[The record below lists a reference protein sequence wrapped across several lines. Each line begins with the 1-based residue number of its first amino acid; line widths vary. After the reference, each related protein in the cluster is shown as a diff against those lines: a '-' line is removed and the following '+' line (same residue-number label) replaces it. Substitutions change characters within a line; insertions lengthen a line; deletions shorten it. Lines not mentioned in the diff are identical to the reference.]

1 METEENPHELAN
13 QQQLCS
19 ARQRL
24 HLDGLRLIMISA
36 LKNFMTGRERSE
48 ETNSS
53 TSAASHQLPVTLRAP
68 LLTVLNSGSY

>member
-13 QQQLCS
+13 QQQFCS

-24 HLDGLRLIMISA
+24 HLDGLRLMISA

-48 ETNSS
+48 ETNLS